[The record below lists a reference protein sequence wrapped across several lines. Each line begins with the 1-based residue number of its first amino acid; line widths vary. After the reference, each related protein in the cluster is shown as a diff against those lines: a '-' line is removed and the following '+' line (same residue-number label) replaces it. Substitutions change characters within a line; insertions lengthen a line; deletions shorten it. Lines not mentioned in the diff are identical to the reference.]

1 MFKQWKEK
9 RELKMDKL
17 RYEVFLL
24 GALSELVLEFKKV
37 NENKTD
43 ILDVV
48 EKLKDVDQK
57 DIVNALV
64 DAIKSQEKSGE

>member
-1 MFKQWKEK
+1 MFKEWKEK

>member
-64 DAIKSQEKSGE
+64 DDIKSQEKSGE

>member
-64 DAIKSQEKSGE
+64 DAIKSQGESGE

>member
-17 RYEVFLL
+17 CYEVFLL